1 MHVFILNF
9 GAIHYSSDFTR
20 CTHSSY
26 GRYSQLLISTTLLLR
41 NPLKK
46 VKLKLILYYV
56 TGLPRGLD
64 FNVVQDTFLS
74 IDGVLKVHN
83 LRIWALS
90 MDKTALSAHL
100 AIRKYVIPQS

>member
-1 MHVFILNF
+1 M
-9 GAIHYSSDFTR
+9 
-20 CTHSSY
+20 
-26 GRYSQLLISTTLLLR
+26 Q
-41 NPLKK
+41 
-46 VKLKLILYYV
+46 YYV
-56 TGLPRGLD
+56 IGLPRGLD

-100 AIRKYVIPQS
+100 AIRKYAN